1 MANRFKFDLVS
12 DRISSS
18 SSKSRRSYSQRNVSS
33 LQQELTKNRKMINV
47 KTSTTAILNR
57 TLSFKPLPITNS
69 SLANVENTPVKII
82 PIKKLS
88 FDFDASSTVTSS
100 SQGTIEDNELIE
112 ETPIK
117 EDDDGNDMLS
127 SDIIGREIQRLS
139 LRLRSSTLLYN
150 VPVVENQPSRPAAL
164 HLSQVVNR
172 VSRCNYVLRRFVREA
187 QKYSPKSDDIRSLS
201 QPILSKHFSSLQS
214 HEKGRRR
221 LFVDSP
227 KQQTSISISEEHQ
240 LPITPRKA
248 SGVIKQLFSS
258 PSSSSFKRT
267 LPSPNN
273 SSTNIDKRQRL
284 F

>member
-1 MANRFKFDLVS
+1 MADRFKFDLVS
-12 DRISSS
+12 DQTSSS

-47 KTSTTAILNR
+47 KTSTAATLNR
-57 TLSFKPLPITNS
+57 TLSFKPLPVTNL

-82 PIKKLS
+82 PIQKLS
-88 FDFDASSTVTSS
+88 FDFDTSSTISS
-100 SQGTIEDNELIE
+100 SQVTIQDNEFVE

-117 EDDDGNDMLS
+117 EDDDGNDMLP
-127 SDIIGREIQRLS
+127 SDIMAREIQRLS
-139 LRLRSSTLLYN
+139 LRLRSSTSMYN
-150 VPVVENQPSRPAAL
+150 VPVLENQPSKPVTL

-187 QKYSPKSDDIRSLS
+187 QKYSPKLDEIRSAS
-201 QPILSKHFSSLQS
+201 QPILSKAFSSSQS
-214 HEKGRRR
+214 YEKGRRR

-240 LPITPRKA
+240 PPITPRKA

-258 PSSSSFKRT
+258 PSSSFKRT

-273 SSTNIDKRQRL
+273 SSTNTDKRQRL

>member
-1 MANRFKFDLVS
+1 MADRFKFNLIS
-12 DRISSS
+12 DRTSSS
-18 SSKSRRSYSQRNVSS
+18 SSNSRRSYSQRNVSS

-47 KTSTTAILNR
+47 KTSTTATLNR
-57 TLSFKPLPITNS
+57 TLSFKPLPIINPS
-69 SLANVENTPVKII
+69 SANVENTPVKII

-88 FDFDASSTVTSS
+88 FDFDASSIVSS
-100 SQGTIEDNELIE
+100 SQETIEENEFIE
-112 ETPIK
+112 ETPVK
-117 EDDDGNDMLS
+117 EDDDENDMLP
-127 SDIIGREIQRLS
+127 SDIMAREIQRLS
-139 LRLRSSTLLYN
+139 LRLRSSNPLYN
-150 VPVVENQPSRPAAL
+150 VPVLENQPNKPVTL

-187 QKYSPKSDDIRSLS
+187 QKYSPKLDDIRSAS
-201 QPILSKHFSSLQS
+201 QPILSKPFSSLQS

-227 KQQTSISISEEHQ
+227 KQQTSTSVSEEYQ
-240 LPITPRKA
+240 PPITPRKA

-258 PSSSSFKRT
+258 PSSSFKRT

-273 SSTNIDKRQRL
+273 SSTNTDKRQRL

>member
-1 MANRFKFDLVS
+1 MADRFKFDLVS
-12 DRISSS
+12 DQTSSS

-47 KTSTTAILNR
+47 KTSTAATLNR
-57 TLSFKPLPITNS
+57 TLSFKPLPVTNV

-88 FDFDASSTVTSS
+88 FDFDTSSTISS
-100 SQGTIEDNELIE
+100 SQVTIQDNEFVE

-117 EDDDGNDMLS
+117 EDDDGNDMLP
-127 SDIIGREIQRLS
+127 SDIMAREIQRLS
-139 LRLRSSTLLYN
+139 LRLRSSTSMYN
-150 VPVVENQPSRPAAL
+150 VPVLENQPSKPVTL

-187 QKYSPKSDDIRSLS
+187 QKYSPKLDEIRSAS
-201 QPILSKHFSSLQS
+201 QPILSKAFTSSQS
-214 HEKGRRR
+214 YEKGRRR

-240 LPITPRKA
+240 PPITPRKA

-258 PSSSSFKRT
+258 PSSSFKRT

-273 SSTNIDKRQRL
+273 SSTNTDKRQRL